1 LQRIT
6 RRDRVMSGPRPVA
19 IISSPQFEESL
30 MKIVSALLL
39 VGVLAAGCAQGP
51 QASVNPVLRSGPDIG
66 GCSTSPIHPRRQ
78 DQLCNRQN
86 GNPYN

>member
-1 LQRIT
+1 
-6 RRDRVMSGPRPVA
+6 
-19 IISSPQFEESL
+19 

-39 VGVLAAGCAQGP
+39 VGVLAAGCSQYGP
-51 QASVNPVLRSGPDIG
+51 QASVRPALRNPDLG
-66 GCSTSPIHPRRQ
+66 GCSASPINSHRQ